1 MHIASFWSQEDSDN
15 NDVRCRLCPHLCRIT
30 SGGWGRCRTRYNED
44 ARLYAMNYGR
54 VTSLALDDI
63 EKKPLRMYKPG
74 TKVLSIGT
82 FGCNFAC
89 GFCQNWTIAQGDRSV
104 VTRYVSAE
112 EAVKKA
118 LELVEYGNIGL
129 AYTYSEPSVWYE
141 YVFDTA
147 KRAKEAGL
155 KNILVTNGYLNP
167 DPLKKLLPYIDA
179 VNLDIKAF
187 TSDFYRKVCGGSLE
201 PVLKA
206 ARLFAKE
213 CHLEITNLI
222 IPSMN
227 DSSEEIST
235 LSEWIASIDKSIPLH
250 LTRYF
255 PQYKFTLPS
264 TSPETLVRAKKVAEK
279 SLKYVF
285 LGNI

>member
-1 MHIASFWSQEDSDN
+1 MRIASFWSQEDSDN
-15 NDVRCRLCPHLCRIT
+15 NDVRCRLCPHSCRIT
-30 SGGWGRCRTRYNED
+30 PGGWGRCGTRYNED
-44 ARLYAMNYGR
+44 GRLYAMNYGR

-63 EKKPLRMYKPG
+63 EKKPFKMYKPG
-74 TKVLSIGT
+74 KKVLSMGT
-82 FGCNFAC
+82 FGCNFTC
-89 GFCQNWTIAQGDRSV
+89 GFCQNWTIAQGDKST
-104 VTRYVSAE
+104 VTRHMSAE
-112 EAVKKA
+112 EAVKMA
-118 LELVEYGNIGL
+118 LELVEYDNIGL

-147 KRAKEAGL
+147 KMAKEAGL

-187 TSDFYRKVCGGSLE
+187 SSGFYRKVCGGSLE
-201 PVLKA
+201 PVLEA

-213 CHLEITNLI
+213 CHLEITNLL

-227 DSSEEIST
+227 DSLEEIRS
-235 LSEWIASIDKSIPLH
+235 LSEWIAGIDKSIPLH

-255 PQYKFTLPS
+255 PQYKFNFPPTPPKTLI
-264 TSPETLVRAKKVAEK
+264 RAKKIAEK
-279 SLKYVF
+279 GLNHVF